1 VNLRTADTRPKSL
14 GASVVRNG
22 EAKMF
27 KKVLI
32 ANRGEIAVRIMRT
45 CREMG
50 IQTVAVYSEVDARA
64 LHVLE
69 ADEAVSLGE
78 SEPSKSYLHMEKI
91 INAAKR
97 SGAEAIH
104 PGYGFLAENPDFA
117 QACEDSGLTFVGPP
131 GRVIR
136 DLGNKTMARRIM
148 TSARVPVIPGMM
160 EATSDLERLLQEAAN
175 IGYPVLVKAVA
186 GGGGK
191 GMRVVSEEQAMRE
204 ASLSAMSE
212 AEKAFGNG
220 SLYLE
225 KHLETPR
232 HVEFQILA
240 DRNGHVVHLFE
251 RECSIQRRHQKI
263 IEETPSPVMTPPLR
277 EAMGRAAVSAAK
289 AAGYVNAG
297 TVEFLLDRSGQFYF
311 LEVNTRLQVEHPV
324 TEMTTGLDLVREQ
337 LHIAAGDSLRFSQ
350 DNLHQRG
357 HAIECR
363 LYAEDPQ
370 QSFFPCPG
378 VVLLHREPAGPG
390 IRNDCGIYEGF
401 KVPVEYDPIIGKV
414 IVYGETREASRRR
427 MIRALENYAILGI
440 QTTIPYLIDI
450 LKSPQFADG
459 DLSTDFIERHFQG
472 WRQSTEYADVAKIA
486 YILHDLASSVKASTQ
501 QKAHGWPTPWETL
514 GDWRL

>member
-1 VNLRTADTRPKSL
+1 
-14 GASVVRNG
+14 
-22 EAKMF
+22 MF
-27 KKVLI
+27 SKVLI

-50 IQTVAVYSEVDARA
+50 MRTVAVYSEVDTRA

-78 SEPSKSYLHMEKI
+78 SEPSRSYLHIEKI
-91 INAAKR
+91 IDAAKR

-104 PGYGFLAENPDFA
+104 PGYGFLAENPNFA
-117 QACEDSGLTFVGPP
+117 EACERSGLTFVGPS

-148 TSARVPVIPGMM
+148 TSAGVPVIPGMM
-160 EATSDLERLLQEAAN
+160 EATTDLKRLSSEAET

-191 GMRVVSEEQAMRE
+191 GMRIVSQREMLEE
-204 ASLSAMSE
+204 SCLSAMSE
-212 AEKAFGNG
+212 AEKAFGDG

-225 KHLETPR
+225 KHLEAPR

-240 DRNGHVVHLFE
+240 DRDGHVVHLFE

-263 IEETPSPVMTPPLR
+263 IEETPSPVMTPSLR

-289 AAGYVNAG
+289 AARYVNAG
-297 TVEFLLDRSGQFYF
+297 TVEFLLDRSGRFYF

-337 LHIAAGDSLRFSQ
+337 FQIAAGDPLRFNQ
-350 DNLHQRG
+350 EDLLQRG

-363 LYAEDPQ
+363 LYAEDPEK
-370 QSFFPCPG
+370 SFFPSPG
-378 VVLLHREPAGPG
+378 AVLLHREPAGPG

-414 IVYGETREASRRR
+414 IAYGETREASRRR
-427 MIRALENYAILGI
+427 MIRALESYAILGI
-440 QTTIPYLIDI
+440 RTTIPFLIDI
-450 LKSPQFADG
+450 LNCPEFAEG
-459 DLSTDFIERHFQG
+459 NLSTDFIERHFQG
-472 WRQSTEYADVAKIA
+472 WRQSTEDADRAKIA
-486 YILHDLASSVKASTQ
+486 YILDDLASSVKASTK

-514 GDWRL
+514 GGWRL

>member
-1 VNLRTADTRPKSL
+1 
-14 GASVVRNG
+14 
-22 EAKMF
+22 MF
-27 KKVLI
+27 SKVLI

-50 IQTVAVYSEVDARA
+50 IRTVAVCSEVDTRA

-78 SEPSKSYLHMEKI
+78 SEPTQSYLHIEKI
-91 INAAKR
+91 IEAAKR

-104 PGYGFLAENPDFA
+104 PGYGFLAENPNFA
-117 QACEDSGLTFVGPP
+117 EACEQSGLTFVGPP

-148 TSARVPVIPGMM
+148 TSAGVPVIPGMM
-160 EATSDLERLLQEAAN
+160 EATVDLERLLQEAGD

-191 GMRVVSEEQAMRE
+191 GMRVVSKEEALRE
-204 ASLSAMSE
+204 ACLSAMSE
-212 AEKAFGNG
+212 AEKAFGDG
-220 SLYLE
+220 SLYVE

-240 DRNGHVVHLFE
+240 DRHGHVVHLFE

-263 IEETPSPVMTPPLR
+263 IEETPSPVMTPSLR
-277 EAMGRAAVSAAK
+277 EAMARAAVSAAK
-289 AAGYVNAG
+289 AAEYVNAG
-297 TVEFLLDRSGQFYF
+297 TVEFLLDRSGRFYF

-337 LHIAAGDSLRFSQ
+337 LQIAAGDPLRFNQ
-350 DNLHQRG
+350 EDLLQRG

-363 LYAEDPQ
+363 LYAEDPEN
-370 QSFFPCPG
+370 SFFPSPG
-378 VVLLHREPAGPG
+378 LVLLHREPTGPG

-414 IVYGETREASRRR
+414 IAYGETREASRRR
-427 MIRALENYAILGI
+427 MIRALENYPILGI
-440 QTTIPYLIDI
+440 QTTIPFLIDI
-450 LKSPQFADG
+450 LKSPEFAAG
-459 DLSTDFIERHFQG
+459 DLSTDFIARHFQG
-472 WRQSTEYADVAKIA
+472 WRQSIEYAHMAKIA
-486 YILHDLASSVKASTQ
+486 YIIDDLTSSIKAGTQ
-501 QKAHGWPTPWETL
+501 QKVHGWPTPWETL

>member
-1 VNLRTADTRPKSL
+1 
-14 GASVVRNG
+14 
-22 EAKMF
+22 MF

-50 IQTVAVYSEVDARA
+50 IGTVAVYSDVDARA

-69 ADEAVSLGE
+69 ADEAVALGD
-78 SEPSKSYLHMEKI
+78 SEPSKSYLHIDKLI
-91 INAAKR
+91 DAAKR
-97 SGAEAIH
+97 TGAQAVH
-104 PGYGFLAENPDFA
+104 PGYGFLAENPGFA
-117 QACEDSGLTFVGPP
+117 EACEASGLIFVGPP

-136 DLGNKTMARRIM
+136 DLGNKTRARSMMI
-148 TSARVPVIPGMM
+148 SAGVPVIPGMM
-160 EATSDLERLLQEAAN
+160 EATTDVERLVQEARG

-191 GMRVVSEEQAMRE
+191 GMRVVSEDQAMRE
-204 ASLSAMSE
+204 ACLSAMSE
-212 AEKAFGNG
+212 AEKAFGEG

-225 KHLETPR
+225 KHLESPR

-240 DRNGHVVHLFE
+240 DRQGRIVHLFE

-263 IEETPSPVMTPPLR
+263 IEETPSPVMTTPLR

-297 TVEFLLDRSGQFYF
+297 TVEFLLDRSGKFYF

-324 TEMTTGLDLVREQ
+324 TELTIGPDLVREQ
-337 LHIAAGDSLRFSQ
+337 LHIAAGDPLRFRQ
-350 DNLHQRG
+350 HDLFQRG

-363 LYAEDPQ
+363 IYAEDPE
-370 QSFFPCPG
+370 QSFFPSPG

-401 KVPVEYDPIIGKV
+401 RVPVEYDPIIGKV
-414 IVYGETREASRRR
+414 IAYGETREASRKR

-440 QTTIPYLIDI
+440 RTTIPYLIDI
-450 LKSPQFADG
+450 LQSPEFGAG

-472 WRQSTEYADVAKIA
+472 WRQSVEEADRAKIA
-486 YILHDLASSVKASTQ
+486 YIIHDLTSSVNAST
-501 QKAHGWPTPWETL
+501 GERSRTLSTPWETL
-514 GDWRL
+514 GGWRL